1 MIGKNHHW
9 FHVLLYIRHKPVM
22 HKQLVKNLHFLLKYI
37 LSLKYYIVTFYFWF
51 LIDVCCLGY
60 Y

>member
-1 MIGKNHHW
+1 
-9 FHVLLYIRHKPVM
+9 M

-51 LIDVCCLGY
+51 FIDVCCLGY